1 MTKTRQIAL
10 RTALIAVPVITA
22 LSLYSLGLAGS
33 LSPRW
38 SGDFL
43 EVAAPNLHFL
53 TGQQLDRLRNGAAVP
68 FDFQLSLSS
77 GPGTPLLHR
86 SLERFVVSY
95 DLWEERFSVV
105 RLRNFRRSAAHLT
118 ATAAETW
125 CLDNIAIPSYSVPAD
140 RPLWLKLEIRSAE
153 SKQIAP
159 IADEGGVS
167 LATLIELF
175 SHPTRN
181 TQGHWESEAGPFR
194 LNDLAG
200 VGRTPPR

>member
-1 MTKTRQIAL
+1 LRKICQVAL
-10 RTALIAVPVITA
+10 CTAIT
-22 LSLYSLGLAGS
+22 LYSLGLASEG
-33 LSPRW
+33 LQPRW
-38 SGDFL
+38 TGDFL
-43 EVAAPNLHFL
+43 EVASPKLHFL
-53 TGQQLDRLRNGAAVP
+53 TGRQLDRLRNGAAVP
-68 FDFQLSLSS
+68 FDFQLTLSA
-77 GPGTPLLHR
+77 GPGLLVHR

-105 RLRNFRRSAAHLT
+105 RLRNSRRSAAHLT
-118 ATAAETW
+118 AAAAETW
-125 CLDNIAIPSYSVPAD
+125 CLDNIAIPSFAVPSD
-140 RPLWLKLEIRSAE
+140 KPFWLKLEIRSAE

-194 LNDLAG
+194 LSDL
-200 VGRTPPR
+200 RRQ